1 MYRGL
6 VLVLVLLIAFST
18 ILLPWR
24 AEAQAEEMPRVVAVD
39 LSRTA
44 VYRGYQWIEVT
55 VYVYTPP
62 GTAVASLSGFA
73 NLSAGIVTSTPLAWI
88 VPISPVS
95 KTVGNVTYEISNL
108 LVARVPIPFGAVA
121 GRGELVISIT
131 LVPRGANA
139 TFSTYRFP
147 VTILDHTVVD
157 RARME
162 AQVKLENA
170 RALLAV
176 LEAVG
181 GAPMP
186 ELRSMLDSVSAS
198 FDRADV
204 ALYDAGDVETAL
216 QIYGSVA
223 RDSSGLIS
231 QAIAVLVAR
240 QDQARLSLE
249 RRLSEIEGNL
259 SSAAARIS
267 ALEKSVASAAEAIRT
282 NEASIRS
289 LATALGNYSNT
300 INSYLVALDKSITDT
315 NSKIESLSRMIG
327 TQISNVSS
335 TINTRLDSLSSA
347 LSTAQLA
354 LAVVAVVM
362 LIGFGITGF
371 VRKK

>member
-6 VLVLVLLIAFST
+6 VLVLVLLIAFSS
-18 ILLPWR
+18 ILIPWR
-24 AEAQAEEMPRVVAVD
+24 AESQAAEMPRVVAVD

-44 VYRGYQWIEVT
+44 AYRGCQWIEVT
-55 VYVYTPP
+55 AYIYTPP
-62 GTAVASLSGFA
+62 GTSVASLSGFA
-73 NLSAGIVTSTPLAWI
+73 NLSAGIITSTPLAWI
-88 VPISPVS
+88 VPTSPVS
-95 KTVGNVTYEISNL
+95 KTVGNVTYTISNL
-108 LVARVPIPFGAVA
+108 LVARIPIPFGAIT

-131 LVPRGANA
+131 LVPSGANA
-139 TFSTYRFP
+139 TFYTYRFP

-162 AQVKLENA
+162 AQIRLENA

-176 LEAVG
+176 LEAIG

-186 ELRSMLDSVSAS
+186 ELRSMLNSISES

-204 ALYDAGDVETAL
+204 ALYEAGDVDTAL

-240 QDQARLSLE
+240 QDEARLSLE
-249 RRLSEIEGNL
+249 RRLSGIESNL

-267 ALEKSVASAAEAIRT
+267 ALERSVESAAEAIRT

-289 LATALGNYSNT
+289 LANALGNYSNT
-300 INSYLVALDKSITDT
+300 INSYLVTLDRSITDT
-315 NSKIESLSRMIG
+315 NNKIDSLSRMIG
-327 TQISNVSS
+327 AQISNMSS

-371 VRKK
+371 VRRK

>member
-24 AEAQAEEMPRVVAVD
+24 AEAQAAEMPRVVAVD

-73 NLSAGIVTSTPLAWI
+73 NLSAGIVASTPLAWI
-88 VPISPVS
+88 VPISPVT
-95 KTVGNVTYEISNL
+95 KTVDNVTYAISNL

-121 GRGELVISIT
+121 GRGELAISIT

-139 TFSTYRFP
+139 TFYTYRFP

-162 AQVKLENA
+162 AQVRLENA

-186 ELRSMLDSVSAS
+186 ELRSMLDSISAS

-249 RRLSEIEGNL
+249 RRLSGIEGNL

-267 ALEKSVASAAEAIRT
+267 ALERSVESAAEAIRT

-315 NSKIESLSRMIG
+315 NNKIESLSRMIG
-327 TQISNVSS
+327 TQINNVGS

-371 VRKK
+371 ARKK